1 MRPFVDAA
9 DWPPDHKVLR
19 TAAFVA
25 MQDLI
30 DRFTTWALDRAD
42 IRSAMIVRSRA
53 RADRPADSLSD
64 LDLAVIVTDP
74 SIYLSDTTWLR
85 RFGEPSLTFVE
96 STADGNFRERRVLF
110 RDGRDVDFSVLPA
123 AVVQQMLVQRVPAEI
138 AGVLRR
144 GFRILV
150 DKDGLAERL
159 IDRTRWPESPQTL
172 PTELTSNETSHDFLY
187 HVVWAAKKAKR
198 GELWIAKSS
207 CDSYQKNLMLRLIEW
222 HAKTKS
228 DRDTWHKGRFL
239 EQWAE
244 PEVLQDLP
252 STFAGHT
259 LADIQRALLAN
270 LRFYERF
277 WARGGTRLR
286 VPLSR
291 RSILVRCRSVEA
303 VDRTRSWSDPM
314 TQIDEI
320 AKGAAADLGES

>member
-42 IRSAMIVRSRA
+42 IRSAIIVGSRA

-74 SIYLSDTTWLR
+74 SIYLCDTTWLR

-123 AVVQQMLVQRVPAEI
+123 ALVQQMLVQRVPAGI
-138 AGVLRR
+138 ADVLRR

-150 DKDGLAERL
+150 DKDGLAQRL
-159 IDRTRWPESPQTL
+159 TDKARWPESPQTL
-172 PTELTSNETSHDFLY
+172 PTELTWNETSHDFLY

-252 STFAGHT
+252 STFAGYT
-259 LADIQRALLAN
+259 LTDVQRALLAN

-277 WARGGTRLR
+277 GREVARALEYHFPDEAYSFAAGQLR
-286 VPLSR
+286 QL
-291 RSILVRCRSVEA
+291 IG
-303 VDRTRSWSDPM
+303 
-314 TQIDEI
+314 Q
-320 AKGAAADLGES
+320 DLGVTQ